1 MNKGS
6 ILAAIAIAATPAFAS
21 AAAESSSVSMSF
33 EKCQAAQANTI
44 AQLNVPPSDIVH
56 IVNTSAMTMT
66 RVYVAD
72 GSVIITCSAPDN
84 KMVITKSSEGR

>member
-1 MNKGS
+1 MKNGS
-6 ILAAIAIAATPAFAS
+6 IFAAIAIAATPVFAS

-44 AQLNVPPSDIVH
+44 AQLNVPPDDIVH
-56 IVNTSAMTMT
+56 IVNTGVMTMT
-66 RVYVAD
+66 RIYVED
-72 GSVIITCSAPDN
+72 GSVLITCSGPDN

>member
-1 MNKGS
+1 MIKG
-6 ILAAIAIAATPAFAS
+6 IIFATATIAIPAVAT
-21 AAAESSSVSMSF
+21 AAAESTSTSMSF
-33 EKCQAAQANTI
+33 EKCQAVQANTI
-44 AQLNVPPSDIVH
+44 AQLGVPPDDIVH

-66 RVYVAD
+66 RLYTAD

>member
-1 MNKGS
+1 MIKGS
-6 ILAAIAIAATPAFAS
+6 VFAAMLLAMPAVAP
-21 AAAESSSVSMSF
+21 AAAESTSTPMSF

-44 AQLNVPPSDIVH
+44 AQLNVPPGDIVH
-56 IVNTSAMTMT
+56 IVNTSVMTMT
-66 RVYVAD
+66 RLYTAD